1 MVQNGKRV
9 SKPDAKRTIA
19 VYIGNIAM
27 GCYRNKLTKELLT
40 LENLP
45 DYKVEK
51 IQAEMNEYKFS
62 RRSIHDTTTCLM
74 YGYTKEQLKSIHD
87 FCYTR
92 LVDGK

>member
-9 SKPDAKRTIA
+9 NKPEAKRAIA
-19 VYIGNIAM
+19 IYLGHVAV
-27 GCYRNKLTKELLT
+27 GCYRNKLTKELIT

-51 IQAEMNEYKFS
+51 IQAEMNEYHFS
-62 RRSIHDTTTCLM
+62 RRSIHDTIVCLILD
-74 YGYTKEQLKSIHD
+74 YNKEQLKSIHD
-87 FCYTR
+87 FCYKR